1 MEGTNGYGWAR
12 PRCLQ
17 ILFSMPLLLLAVSD
31 PAEEARKDIVAAYQ
45 RSLDALQRGDADAAM
60 QIDTNDWV
68 SVTVGQKPRT
78 RQEIEPFI
86 RRDIA
91 SMKPPPGWSATWRPD
106 YERNGTST
114 GIQMY
119 DVTVDGNTA
128 VVLCLV
134 GSTRTEI
141 IDGVTHSVW
150 GGSHVRDTWI
160 KTTAGWKRRMH
171 EKLTVNERM
180 VDGRPVKQ

>member
-1 MEGTNGYGWAR
+1 MKANKRLRFLLLA
-12 PRCLQ
+12 
-17 ILFSMPLLLLAVSD
+17 PLLLAAAD
-31 PAEEARKDIVAAYQ
+31 PAEDARKDIVAAYQ

-68 SVTVGQKPRT
+68 SITTGQKART

-91 SMKPPPGWSATWRPD
+91 NMKPPPGWSASWKPD
-106 YERNGTST
+106 YERNGTSS
-114 GIQMY
+114 GIQIY
-119 DVTVDGNTA
+119 QLKLLDANSA

-134 GSTRTEI
+134 GNTRPEV
-141 IDGVTHSVW
+141 IDGVMHSLWV
-150 GGSHVRDTWI
+150 GSHVRDTWI
-160 KTTAGWKRRMH
+160 KTSGGWKRRMH

-180 VDGRPVKQ
+180 VDGRPVG